1 MRAGRRHP
9 PGPAQGFTY
18 VGLLAMLA
26 LLGIALSVVG
36 PLWSDAVRREREQDL
51 LRVGRLYAQA
61 LGAYQ
66 RNGPGSVQPYPETL
80 EALLED
86 RRHLGTY
93 RYLRQL
99 YPDPID
105 PSRPWGLV
113 RDSSNGI
120 RGVYS
125 TSALAPLRREAL
137 DLGDVT
143 LPAAKS
149 YQEWIFA
156 PPPPSPA
163 SSPRTQP

>member
-1 MRAGRRHP
+1 
-9 PGPAQGFTY
+9 
-18 VGLLAMLA
+18 MLA
-26 LLGIALSVVG
+26 LLALMGIALSVVG

-51 LRVGRLYAQA
+51 LRVGQLYAQA
-61 LGAYQ
+61 LRVYQ
-66 RNGPGSVQPYPETL
+66 EAGPGSVKPYPETL

-86 RRHLGTY
+86 RRHLGTH
-93 RYLRQL
+93 RYLRKL

-125 TSALAPLRREAL
+125 TSLLPPLRREAL
-137 DLGDVT
+137 DLGEVK
-143 LPAAKS
+143 LPAARS

-156 PPPPSPA
+156 PPPPAPRPSP
-163 SSPRTQP
+163 